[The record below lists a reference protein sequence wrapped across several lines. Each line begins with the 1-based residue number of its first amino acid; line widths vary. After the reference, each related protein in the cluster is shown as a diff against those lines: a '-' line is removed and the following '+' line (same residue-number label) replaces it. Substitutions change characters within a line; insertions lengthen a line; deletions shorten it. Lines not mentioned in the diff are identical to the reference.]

1 MKSFKAAIL
10 GSLVGGSLLLLS
22 VPSQAAP
29 WGGRFNHRTL
39 GNDIRNDR
47 AEIQGERRDLYT
59 DHRDLTQDRRE
70 LWQDRRDGASPAEIA
85 GDRRDIRKDRSDIAN
100 DRHDLHEERRDL
112 NHDLERE
119 PDHSFFGW
127 WHSWWNHR

>member
-47 AEIQGERRDLYT
+47 AEIQDERKDLYT
-59 DHRDLTQDRRE
+59 DHKDLTQNRKE
-70 LWQDRRDGASPAEIA
+70 LQQDRRDGASPAKIA
-85 GDRRDIRKDRSDIAN
+85 NDQQNIRKDRRS
-100 DRHDLHEERRDL
+100 EERRVGK
-112 NHDLERE
+112 E
-119 PDHSFFGW
+119 
-127 WHSWWNHR
+127 

>member
-70 LWQDRRDGASPAEIA
+70 LRQDRRDGASPAEIA
-85 GDRRDIRKDRSDIAN
+85 GDGQNEVRGSCYRKATRLRIFVTGDYEASASAFRFD
-100 DRHDLHEERRDL
+100 
-112 NHDLERE
+112 
-119 PDHSFFGW
+119 
-127 WHSWWNHR
+127 

>member
-39 GNDIRNDR
+39 GNDLRNDR
-47 AEIQGERRDLYT
+47 AEIQGERRDLYN
-59 DHRDLTQDRRE
+59 DHREAAGSMRTIRYCIPCRDFCGDWQNEARGRVTGKPHRYAFLSQAIMKHQRRLSVLIDVCCSE
-70 LWQDRRDGASPAEIA
+70 LG
-85 GDRRDIRKDRSDIAN
+85 
-100 DRHDLHEERRDL
+100 
-112 NHDLERE
+112 
-119 PDHSFFGW
+119 
-127 WHSWWNHR
+127 

>member
-39 GNDIRNDR
+39 GYDIRNDR

-59 DHRDLTQDRRE
+59 DHRDLTHDRRE
-70 LWQDRRDGASPAEIA
+70 RRQDRRDGASPAA
-85 GDRRDIRKDRSDIAN
+85 SAADQQDVHKGGSGMAYDQDDRLD
-100 DRHDLHEERRDL
+100 
-112 NHDLERE
+112 
-119 PDHSFFGW
+119 GC
-127 WHSWWNHR
+127 

>member
-10 GSLVGGSLLLLS
+10 GSLVGGSLLLFS

-70 LWQDRRDGASPAEIA
+70 LRQDRRDGASPE
-85 GDRRDIRKDRSDIAN
+85 RSPAIGRTSAKIGVILRTTATTSTKSDGI
-100 DRHDLHEERRDL
+100 
-112 NHDLERE
+112 
-119 PDHSFFGW
+119 
-127 WHSWWNHR
+127 